1 MFVRNFLTT
10 MVIAG
15 LIGAPALAQQPDL
28 NQPLPIDPAVRTG
41 QLENGLRYMIR
52 HNSEPEQRAQIR
64 LVVDAGSV
72 LEDDD
77 QRGLAHFLEHMAFN
91 GTEHFEKQELIAY
104 MESIGMRFGAHV
116 NAYTSFDETVY
127 MLQIPTDSQEI
138 INKAFQILE
147 DWAHLITL
155 DPEEVDK
162 ERGVVIEEWRAR
174 RGASARIAD
183 KQIPLIFKDSKYA
196 ERLPIGTVETL
207 ESAPPEA
214 IRRFYDDWYRP
225 DLMTVIAVGDF
236 DVDQIEELIREHFS
250 RVPAKADARPRT
262 LVDVPSHDETLYAIL
277 SDPEQT
283 NTIIFLLY
291 KQALRDQSTVI
302 AYRQLIVEGLYDQM
316 LNARFFELTQKPDA
330 PILAGFAGQ
339 GSFVRSMN
347 VYQLGALVNETG
359 IEQGIEALLIEGERV
374 ARHGFTLGELDR
386 AKAEALRGMEQAFAE
401 RANRDHRSYADEY
414 VRHTLQGEPIPGIEI
429 EYQLY
434 QGLLPT
440 IELTDVDRM
449 ASEWIVDENRVVM
462 VSAPQKEGLTLPSEQ
477 VLGMAFS
484 TVMALEIAP
493 YEDTAIDA
501 PLLATIPTGSAVTTT
516 ERLEEVDVTVW
527 ALENGVRVLLKP
539 TDFKDD
545 EILFRA
551 YSPGGSSLLSDD
563 DFATMFAAAQVVAQG
578 GVGEFSVIDLQKQL
592 AGKAVNVNP
601 NIGDLT
607 EGMSGQASP
616 KDIEAMFQLIYLYFT
631 APRKDPG
638 VFQAFQAQMQGILA
652 NRSASPQAAFAD
664 TMQVTMAQGHP
675 RATPISAERVA
686 ELDLDRS
693 YEFYQDRFAD
703 ASDFTFV
710 FVGTFTLEQ
719 MQPLVETYL
728 GGLPSIGR
736 EETWRDTGVR
746 PPKGVITKAVR
757 KGVEPQ
763 SQTTMIFTGPFD
775 YIAENRHSVRSLT
788 AAFQMRMD
796 ERLREDLGGTY
807 SPSVTSSY
815 SKDPEWSYTIRVSFG
830 SAPDRVEEL
839 TNVVVQEIAKFTN
852 EGPTEEEVTG
862 VREAQRRAKETNLK
876 NNRFWLTNLYFADM
890 QGQDPAYLL
899 DYSLLEGLTM
909 TNIQAAAA
917 KYFDMQNYVVV
928 SLFPEEQV
936 P

>member
-1 MFVRNFLTT
+1 
-10 MVIAG
+10 
-15 LIGAPALAQQPDL
+15 
-28 NQPLPIDPAVRTG
+28 
-41 QLENGLRYMIR
+41 
-52 HNSEPEQRAQIR
+52 
-64 LVVDAGSV
+64 
-72 LEDDD
+72 
-77 QRGLAHFLEHMAFN
+77 
-91 GTEHFEKQELIAY
+91 
-104 MESIGMRFGAHV
+104 
-116 NAYTSFDETVY
+116 
-127 MLQIPTDSQEI
+127 
-138 INKAFQILE
+138 
-147 DWAHLITL
+147 
-155 DPEEVDK
+155 
-162 ERGVVIEEWRAR
+162 
-174 RGASARIAD
+174 
-183 KQIPLIFKDSKYA
+183 
-196 ERLPIGTVETL
+196 
-207 ESAPPEA
+207 
-214 IRRFYDDWYRP
+214 
-225 DLMTVIAVGDF
+225 
-236 DVDQIEELIREHFS
+236 
-250 RVPAKADARPRT
+250 
-262 LVDVPSHDETLYAIL
+262 
-277 SDPEQT
+277 
-283 NTIIFLLY
+283 
-291 KQALRDQSTVI
+291 DQSTVI

-359 IEQGIEALLIEGERV
+359 IEQGLEALLIEGERV
-374 ARHGFTLGELDR
+374 VRHGFTLGELDR

-601 NIGDLT
+601 NIGDLN
-607 EGMSGQASP
+607 EGISGQASP

-876 NNRFWLTNLYFADM
+876 NNRFWLTNLYAADM
-890 QGQDPAYLL
+890 YGQDPVYLL
-899 DYSLLEGLTM
+899 DYSLLEGLTI
-909 TNIQAAAA
+909 TKIQAAAA
-917 KYFDMQNYVVV
+917 QYFDMQNYVVV
-928 SLFPEEQV
+928 SLFPQEQV

>member
-1 MFVRNFLTT
+1 MSVRTLLTT
-10 MVIAG
+10 AVITS
-15 LIGAPALAQQPDL
+15 LISVPAVAQQPDL

-41 QLENGLRYMIR
+41 QLDNGLRYMIR
-52 HNSEPEQRAQIR
+52 RNSEPEQRAQIR

-104 MESIGMRFGAHV
+104 MESIGMSFGAHV

-214 IRRFYDDWYRP
+214 IQRFYEDWYRP

-236 DVDQIEELIREHFS
+236 DVDQIEGLIRERFS
-250 RVPAKADARPRT
+250 GIPAKTDARPRT

-283 NTIIFLLY
+283 NTILFLLY
-291 KQALRDQSTVI
+291 KQALRDQSTII

-316 LNARFFELTQKPDA
+316 LNARFFELTQQPDA
-330 PILAGFAGQ
+330 PILAGFSGK
-339 GSFVRSMN
+339 GNFVRSMN

-359 IEQGIEALLIEGERV
+359 IEQGLEALLIEGERV

-440 IELTDVDRM
+440 IELADVNRM

-484 TVMALEIAP
+484 NVMALEIAP

-516 ERLEEVDVTVW
+516 ERLEEVDATVW
-527 ALENGVRVLLKP
+527 TLENGVRVLLKP

-545 EILFRA
+545 EVLFRA

-563 DFATMFAAAQVVAQG
+563 DFAIMFAADQIVAQG
-578 GVGEFSVIDLQKQL
+578 GVGEFSVVDLQKQL
-592 AGKAVNVNP
+592 AGKAVSVSP

-607 EGMSGQASP
+607 EGLSGQASP
-616 KDIEAMFQLIYLYFT
+616 KDIEAMFQLIYLYVT
-631 APRKDPG
+631 APRKDPV
-638 VFQAFQAQMQGILA
+638 VFQAFQAQVKGILV
-652 NRSASPQAAFAD
+652 NRSLSPQAAFSD
-664 TMQVTMAQGHP
+664 TIQVTMAQGHP
-675 RATPISAERVA
+675 RATPISAERFA
-686 ELDLDRS
+686 ALDLDRS

-710 FVGTFTLEQ
+710 FVGSFTLEE

-736 EETWRDTGVR
+736 EETWRDTGIR

-763 SQTTMIFTGPFD
+763 SRTTMIFTGPFD
-775 YIAENRHSVRSLT
+775 YTAENRHGVRSLT
-788 AAFQMRMD
+788 AAFRMRLL
-796 ERLREDLGGTY
+796 ERLREDLSGTY
-807 SPSVTSSY
+807 SPSVTSGY
-815 SKDPEWSYTIRVSFG
+815 SKDPEGSYNIRVSFG

-839 TNVVVQEIAKFTN
+839 TNVVVEEIAKFTN
-852 EGPTEEEVTG
+852 EGPTEEEVAG
-862 VREAQRRAKETNLK
+862 VREAQRRSKETDLK
-876 NNRFWLTNLYFADM
+876 SNGFWLTNLYFADM

-899 DYSLLEGLTM
+899 DYGFIDGLTGEK
-909 TNIQAAAA
+909 IRAAAA

-928 SLFPEEQV
+928 SLFPEGQV